1 MGDLRKRAWQWSKRV
16 TASFGELTCALFY
29 ERSLAEPVRP
39 PVNPLGASIRLAEE
53 SDLDTIC
60 QLYADDPWL
69 WLGDGPRDQAARGL
83 YLDRL
88 RRGERC
94 FLAFVDGVLAHANWT
109 CFSWGDAL
117 PGHPIRLRPGEVY
130 TTDAFTPPAF
140 RGKGVHGLVLGTMLD
155 QARRQGARHAYTL
168 GQLDRPDAHK
178 GLRALGWQ
186 ECGRVYFFLPRGAVR
201 TPFLLRRGMTQPL
214 FRD

>member
-1 MGDLRKRAWQWSKRV
+1 MGDLRTRAWQWSKRM
-16 TASFGELTCALFY
+16 TASIGELTCALFY
-29 ERSLAEPVRP
+29 ERSLTEPVRP
-39 PVNPLGASIRLAEE
+39 PANPLGASIRLAEE

-69 WLGDGPRDQAARGL
+69 WLGDGPRDEAARGL

-109 CFSWGDAL
+109 CFTWGDAL
-117 PGHPIRLRPGEVY
+117 PGHPIRLLPGEIY

-168 GQLDRPDAHK
+168 GQVDRPDAHK

-186 ECGRVYFFLPRGAVR
+186 ECGRVYFFLPRGAVG
-201 TPFLLRRGMTQPL
+201 TPFMLRRGRTQPL
-214 FRD
+214 FRN

>member
-1 MGDLRKRAWQWSKRV
+1 MGDLRKRAWQWSKQV
-16 TASFGELTCALFY
+16 TAPFGELTCALFY

-39 PVNPLGASIRLAEE
+39 PANPLGASIRLAEE
-53 SDLDTIC
+53 ADLDTIC
-60 QLYADDPWL
+60 QLYVDDPWL

-109 CFSWGDAL
+109 CFTWGDAL

-130 TTDAFTPPAF
+130 TTDAFTPQAF

-155 QARRQGARHAYTL
+155 
-168 GQLDRPDAHK
+168 
-178 GLRALGWQ
+178 
-186 ECGRVYFFLPRGAVR
+186 
-201 TPFLLRRGMTQPL
+201 
-214 FRD
+214 

>member
-1 MGDLRKRAWQWSKRV
+1 M
-16 TASFGELTCALFY
+16 
-29 ERSLAEPVRP
+29 
-39 PVNPLGASIRLAEE
+39 
-53 SDLDTIC
+53 
-60 QLYADDPWL
+60 
-69 WLGDGPRDQAARGL
+69 
-83 YLDRL
+83 
-88 RRGERC
+88 
-94 FLAFVDGVLAHANWT
+94 
-109 CFSWGDAL
+109 
-117 PGHPIRLRPGEVY
+117 
-130 TTDAFTPPAF
+130 
-140 RGKGVHGLVLGTMLD
+140 LGTLLD